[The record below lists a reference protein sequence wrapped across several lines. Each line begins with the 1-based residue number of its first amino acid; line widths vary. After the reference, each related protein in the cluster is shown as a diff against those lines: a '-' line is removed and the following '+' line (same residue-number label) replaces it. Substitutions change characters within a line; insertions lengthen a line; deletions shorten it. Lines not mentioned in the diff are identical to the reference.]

1 MIKLGKLAI
10 VYKMTLYYNFERYIY
25 IGSTMDLQK
34 EKEELIEKLNKNKH
48 SNEFL
53 QIAFNKVK
61 DISEK
66 SNEPLGTNIQ
76 FKTLQSLR
84 PEYYPNNVLPM
95 VLKELEKNF
104 INRAYEDYKAKN
116 KEYLLIN
123 EVQKISAIG

>member
-10 VYKMTLYYNFERYIY
+10 VYKMTLYYNFERYVY

-48 SNEFL
+48 RNEFL

-66 SNEPLGTNIQ
+66 CNEPLGTNIQ
-76 FKTLQSLR
+76 FETLQSLR

-104 INRAYEDYKAKN
+104 INRAYEDYKAKG

-123 EVQKISAIG
+123 EVQKMSIIS

>member
-61 DISEK
+61 DISNK
-66 SNEPLGTNIQ
+66 CNEHLGVNIQ
-76 FKTLQSLR
+76 FETLQSLR

-104 INRAYEDYKAKN
+104 INRAYEEYKAKN

>member
-76 FKTLQSLR
+76 FETLQSLR